1 VRLCD
6 FIVLNFLRLS
16 LSKQEGSHLAVHGHF
31 VFVVKDYVKLSVFS
45 TSCTSTSKQK
55 DHSSSTGSF
64 SKRHSAMGFD
74 VAFFEKNE
82 QRSHPF

>member
-1 VRLCD
+1 VRLGD
-6 FIVLNFLRLS
+6 FIMLNFLRLS
-16 LSKQEGSHLAVHGHF
+16 HSKHKGSFFLIHRQF
-31 VFVVKDYVKLSVFS
+31 VFVVTDYVELSVFS

-55 DHSSSTGSF
+55 NHSSSSGSF
-64 SKRHSAMGFD
+64 SKSHSAMGFD